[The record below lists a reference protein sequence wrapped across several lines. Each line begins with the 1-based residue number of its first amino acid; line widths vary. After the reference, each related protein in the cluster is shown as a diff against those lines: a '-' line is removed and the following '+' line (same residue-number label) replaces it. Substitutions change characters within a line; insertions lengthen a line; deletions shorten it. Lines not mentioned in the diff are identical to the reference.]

1 MTEDLQRLS
10 VTDAAVLVR
19 DGRVTSTDLVA
30 AALDRIGRREPEI
43 RAWAYLDPDHAL
55 EQAARAD
62 RARAE
67 GLRLGPLHGVP
78 VGIKDVID
86 TADLPTENG
95 SRAFAGRRP
104 EADAACVAAL
114 RAAGAVILGKTV
126 TCELATHV
134 PGPTRN
140 PRDPTRTPGGSSS
153 GSAAAVADFMIPAA
167 LGTQTLGSVIR
178 PASFCGVFGYKPTF
192 GAVPRP
198 GVLSQSPS
206 LDTVGVFARS
216 LADIALLGDVLFGSD
231 PHDPATRP
239 QSRPALAE
247 IAFMDWP
254 VSPTFALLRSDR
266 WASLAPALRE
276 AFEELI
282 GELGARVTEIDMGVG
297 FEEGIAAADVIRRV
311 EFARELGPV
320 ADRTPDLMHPDLQ
333 RVVEAGRAISAVDYL
348 AAQDLR
354 RRLNRTVE
362 LLASDHGTILGPA
375 APGPAPEGLATTG
388 DPVFCSLWTFLGTP
402 ALTLPLFS
410 DGPLPMGLQLVGARG
425 DDARLLRTARLLLDE
440 LSAPGE
446 L

>member
-10 VTDAAVLVR
+10 ATDAAALVR
-19 DGRVTSTDLVA
+19 DGRVTSTALVT
-30 AALDRIGRREPEI
+30 AALDRIVRRDPEI

-62 RARAE
+62 EARAE

-86 TADLPTENG
+86 TGDMPTEYG
-95 SRAFAGRRP
+95 SPAFAGRRP
-104 EADAACVAAL
+104 EADAACVASL

-140 PRDPTRTPGGSSS
+140 PHDPTRTPGGSSS
-153 GSAAAVADFMIPAA
+153 GSAAAVADFMVPAA

-198 GVLSQSPS
+198 GILSQSPT

-216 LADIALLGDVLFGSD
+216 LADVALLGDVLFGSD
-231 PHDPATRP
+231 PRDPATGPR
-239 QSRPALAE
+239 SRPALAE

-254 VSPTFALLRSDR
+254 VSPTFALVRSDR
-266 WASLAPALRE
+266 WASLAPSLRE
-276 AFEELI
+276 GFEELI
-282 GELGARVTEIDMGVG
+282 AELGARVTEIDMGAG
-297 FEEGIAAADVIRRV
+297 FEEGIAAAELIRTV
-311 EFARELGPV
+311 EFARDLGPI
-320 ADRTPDLMHPDLQ
+320 ADRTPDQMHPDLQ
-333 RVVEAGRAISAVDYL
+333 RIVERGRAIAAVDYL
-348 AAQDLR
+348 AALDTR
-354 RRLNRTVE
+354 RRLYRTVE
-362 LLASDHGTILGPA
+362 LLASDHGTILSPA
-375 APGPAPEGLATTG
+375 APGPAPDGVAATG

-402 ALTLPLFS
+402 ALTLPVFS
-410 DGPLPMGLQLVGARG
+410 DGALPMGLQLVGARG
-425 DDARLLRTARLLLDE
+425 DDARLLRTARLLVDE
-440 LSAPGE
+440 LAAAGDA
-446 L
+446 